1 MVGMK
6 CPWALTECTAE
17 CAIFL
22 PERGKCSVR
31 VVSEMI
37 GGVYTV
43 PPVPYEYGEGVL
55 EEDAS
60 EIEAAEESGG
70 SSDGSEESG
79 QDASGEGTSG
89 GDVQD
94 ANASVGEV
102 RGHAG
107 RKASKKSVHETDSA
121 A

>member
-17 CAIFL
+17 CAIFV

-37 GGVYTV
+37 GGVCN
-43 PPVPYEYGEGVL
+43 
-55 EEDAS
+55 DAS

-70 SSDGSEESG
+70 SSDGSEEG
-79 QDASGEGTSG
+79 EQDAFGEGTSS
-89 GDVQD
+89 GDVQNV
-94 ANASVGEV
+94 NASVGEV

-107 RKASKKSVHETDSA
+107 KRASKKSVHETDSA

>member
-17 CAIFL
+17 CSIFI

-31 VVSEMI
+31 VVSETI

-43 PPVPYEYGEGVL
+43 VPPTYGEGVTK
-55 EEDAS
+55 EDAS
-60 EIEAAEESGG
+60 EIEGAEESGW
-70 SSDGSEESG
+70 SSDGSEEDG
-79 QDASGEGTSG
+79 QDASGERTSG

-94 ANASVGEV
+94 ANAGVGEV

-107 RKASKKSVHETDSA
+107 KRASKKSVHETDSA